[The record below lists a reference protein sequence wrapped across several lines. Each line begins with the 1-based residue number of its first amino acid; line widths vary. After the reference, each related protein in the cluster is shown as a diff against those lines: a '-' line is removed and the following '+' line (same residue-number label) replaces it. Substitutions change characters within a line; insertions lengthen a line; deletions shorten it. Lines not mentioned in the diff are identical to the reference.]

1 MQAYISWLQYLLY
14 TVGVIS
20 RWCFV
25 MFNIFLLII
34 ILLHNSATKWT
45 YFVLSLVRLLFRF
58 INICLQQY
66 QLGSVFWS
74 VFWLLLC
81 RICNRKSFKKLSGKT
96 RNKSF
101 FLIIDTDCFFFQF
114 FPFKLIIYGAR
125 KRKFKKKK
133 NDNLQKICLMHFS
146 YHISNLQG

>member
-1 MQAYISWLQYLLY
+1 MWSLSFDASIYIIATLQYLLY

-25 MFNIFLLII
+25 MFNIFLLNI

-45 YFVLSLVRLLFRF
+45 YFIRSLVRLLFFLFKIFKF

-66 QLGSVFWS
+66 QLGSVFG
-74 VFWLLLC
+74 LLLC

-96 RNKSF
+96 RNKSHF
-101 FLIIDTDCFFFQF
+101 FLIIDNDCFFFQF

-125 KRKFKKKK
+125 KRKF
-133 NDNLQKICLMHFS
+133 
-146 YHISNLQG
+146 